1 MSNSIDTTVETII
14 IFYKCRGSLSYRK
27 IIVAVLLFYIYCS
40 SLILQTLLKL
50 WFFSATD
57 TELSDSTDTTAV
69 PIPQFYIST
78 VLIVSHHLQKLNT
91 FSSTGPTVVPVF
103 HSTDTTTLHF
113 STELEESGESTCHWS
128 NCCFPT
134 VELSG
139 LGAALS
145 KMSGKNV
152 SLVLHV

>member
-69 PIPQFYIST
+69 PIPQFYILYCANSFSPSKEAEYLLFYRHYCSASFPFYRHYNT
-78 VLIVSHHLQKLNT
+78 PLLDRIGGIRGIHL
-91 FSSTGPTVVPVF
+91 P
-103 HSTDTTTLHF
+103 
-113 STELEESGESTCHWS
+113 LE
-128 NCCFPT
+128 
-134 VELSG
+134 
-139 LGAALS
+139 
-145 KMSGKNV
+145 
-152 SLVLHV
+152 